1 MSAREDAIADMADE
15 NNLTE
20 LTRNYKQQGGVRG
33 GRGGK
38 RWSWRQRRRVRWV
51 ASQPDYIL
59 AEQGDKKLFRQAAFR
74 SPRWHDSYHRMIVT
88 RARVRGRGRLRAYRQ
103 KRQRN
108 LLIRRLPPSTG

>member
-20 LTRNYKQQGGVRG
+20 LTRHYKQRGGVRG

-38 RWSWRQRRRVRWV
+38 RWSWRQRRRGRWV

-74 SPRWHDSYHRMIVT
+74 SPRWHDSDHRMIVT
-88 RARVRGRGRLRAYRQ
+88 GARVQGWGRLRAYRR
-103 KRQRN
+103 KRQ
-108 LLIRRLPPSTG
+108 